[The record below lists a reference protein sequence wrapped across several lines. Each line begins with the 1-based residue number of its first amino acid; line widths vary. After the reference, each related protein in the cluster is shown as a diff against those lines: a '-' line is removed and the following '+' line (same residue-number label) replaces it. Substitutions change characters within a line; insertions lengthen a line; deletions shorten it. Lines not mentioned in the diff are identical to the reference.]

1 MVVFVDD
8 FPQKS
13 SKRIERRLEASA
25 YSSHGMQASLQ
36 SGLLSSQRKFGIAG
50 NDLLMFDQPDAP
62 AVESANKFDKL
73 KAKFGAVK
81 KLE

>member
-1 MVVFVDD
+1 MVVFVED

-13 SKRIERRLEASA
+13 SKRIESRLEASA

-36 SGLLSSQRKFGIAG
+36 SGLLSSQKKFGVPG
-50 NDLLMFDQPDAP
+50 QDLLLFDRPDSP
-62 AVESANKFDKL
+62 TVESANKFDKL
-73 KAKFGAVK
+73 KAKFGAIR